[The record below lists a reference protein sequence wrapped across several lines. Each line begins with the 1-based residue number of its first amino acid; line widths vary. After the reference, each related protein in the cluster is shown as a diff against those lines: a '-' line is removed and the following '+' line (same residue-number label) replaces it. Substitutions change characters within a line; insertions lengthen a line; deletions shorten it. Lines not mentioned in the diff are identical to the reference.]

1 MNLKK
6 FHAQTKYTNY
16 GKQERTD
23 LFDDDSSGDHGDRP
37 FKQFDFATQK
47 FEKPALAI
55 VYFIGLAISIY
66 LIFGKPKGQSK
77 Q

>member
-1 MNLKK
+1 MENKNAPTFSMTIL
-6 FHAQTKYTNY
+6 AVIM
-16 GKQERTD
+16 GIA
-23 LFDDDSSGDHGDRP
+23 L